1 MIIENSTCGNF
12 AITKSKTS
20 KTCSGFVF
28 TLNDK
33 EACGT
38 LYPFYETGTLSIM
51 KYWAEDNGILFNQ
64 DTKMKTER
72 IEIRVPTEMKDKIYR
87 ASKGKISAW
96 VRTLISAELNKK

>member
-38 LYPFYETGTLSIM
+38 LYPLYETGTLSIM
-51 KYWAEDNGILFNQ
+51 KYWAEDNGILFN
-64 DTKMKTER
+64 
-72 IEIRVPTEMKDKIYR
+72 
-87 ASKGKISAW
+87 
-96 VRTLISAELNKK
+96 